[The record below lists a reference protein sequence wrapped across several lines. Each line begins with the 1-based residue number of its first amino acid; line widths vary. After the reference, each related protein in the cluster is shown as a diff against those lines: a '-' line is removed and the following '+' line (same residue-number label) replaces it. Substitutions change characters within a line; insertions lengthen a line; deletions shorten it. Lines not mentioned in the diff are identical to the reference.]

1 MSRIGVMGAH
11 RNRVG
16 PVDTRGR
23 AGDDRPR
30 EVWLEVRDPIHG
42 AILLD
47 RGETAVVDHPF
58 VQRLRG
64 IRQTG
69 FSQMAFP
76 GATHTRYVH
85 SLGAMHLAGLAFDQ
99 AYQGWRFAARD
110 ARDRLRS
117 AVRVAALC
125 HDLGH
130 PPFSHCTEIAMPPVR
145 SLPLTWVRP
154 DRDRRATHEDYS
166 IAIVESTDLGAAIGR
181 EFPFGPRHV
190 ASLVRHDVAPG
201 DDFFVDGGVDHRVL
215 LSQIVSSELDVDRLD
230 YLVRDATYTG
240 ARYGQVDTTWLL
252 ANLAAWVV
260 DGRAY
265 LALEG
270 RAVYAFDHFLLAR
283 HHMFLMVYFHHKS
296 VIYEELLRRHLEGPD
311 GLTLPADLDE
321 YRVTDDVALL
331 AHLRSSAGPWAR
343 RIALQQPYRRVLE
356 KHGGTR
362 DTEVGDAEA
371 KLGEAG
377 IDVISAT
384 SSGQLSRYQPIG
396 RTRRAAPDIYVLE
409 RVVGGA
415 TARTAAAL
423 RTVERVRTLSDASQV
438 FERYAGERI
447 IARLYVPPEDEERA
461 LRLLAG

>member
-1 MSRIGVMGAH
+1 MESAE
-11 RNRVG
+11 
-16 PVDTRGR
+16 
-23 AGDDRPR
+23 AA
-30 EVWLEVRDPIHG
+30 LEVRDPIHG
-42 AILLD
+42 AILVD
-47 RGETAVVDHPF
+47 DGEAAVVDHPY

-99 AYQGWRFAARD
+99 AYQGWRFASRD
-110 ARDRLRS
+110 ARDRFRA

-130 PPFSHCTEIAMPPVR
+130 PPFSHCTEFAMPPVAA
-145 SLPLTWVRP
+145 LPLTWISPGRE
-154 DRDRRATHEDYS
+154 RRATHEDYS
-166 IAIVESTDLGAAIGR
+166 IAILESTDLGQVIDRA
-181 EFPFGPRHV
+181 FPFGARHV

-215 LSQIVSSELDVDRLD
+215 LSQIVSSELDADRLD
-230 YLVRDATYTG
+230 YLVRDATFTG

-260 DGRAY
+260 DGRAH

-311 GLTLPADLDE
+311 GLQLPADLDV
-321 YRVTDDVALL
+321 YRVTDDVSLL
-331 AHLRSSAGPWAR
+331 AHLRASPGPWAR

-356 KHGGTR
+356 KHGGSL
-362 DTEVGDAEA
+362 DTEVSDAEA
-371 KLGEAG
+371 RLTAAG

-384 SSGQLSRYQPIG
+384 STGRLSRYQPIG
-396 RTRRAAPDIYVLE
+396 RARRSSPDIYVLE
-409 RVVGGA
+409 RIVGSH
-415 TARTAAAL
+415 TVAR
-423 RTVERVRTLSDASQV
+423 VHTLSDASQV

-447 IARLYVPPEDEERA
+447 IARLYVPPEEEERA
-461 LRLLAG
+461 LGLLAG